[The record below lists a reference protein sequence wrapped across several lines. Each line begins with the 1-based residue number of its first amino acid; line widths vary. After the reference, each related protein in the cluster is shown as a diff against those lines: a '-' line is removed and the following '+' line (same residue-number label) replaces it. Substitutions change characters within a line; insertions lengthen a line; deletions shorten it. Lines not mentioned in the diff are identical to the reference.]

1 VTAGEAIF
9 MLEFK
14 RMQLSDIDRIRPY
27 FKYSVNRTCDNSAGG
42 AFMWRN
48 FFSVEYAE
56 YNDTVVF
63 KTRVVYSGNL
73 AAFTLPLGK
82 DVIGCISRV
91 VEYCTANNMRISFCT
106 VTNEEVDL
114 LETIFSEFQLF
125 KETDWSD
132 YVYKAENLRTLSGR
146 KYNGQ
151 RNHMNYFKR
160 TFPNH
165 SFEVITHENLSHVR
179 AFYVT
184 LSQKMTFDTDIAK
197 HEHDCVLEVLDN
209 YDLYDQFGGLL
220 KVDGNI
226 VAFSVAENINNVM
239 FVHIEKADIA
249 FRGAYQVINNELIK
263 QFATDEIEY
272 VNREEDVGDEGLRY
286 SKRSYHPHEIIDKF
300 IFLVD
305 C

>member
-1 VTAGEAIF
+1 

-14 RMQLSDIDRIRPY
+14 RMQLSDINHIRPY
-27 FKYSVNRTCDNSAGG
+27 FNYSVNRTCDNSAGG

-48 FFSVEYAE
+48 YFSVEYAE
-56 YNDTVVF
+56 YNETIVF
-63 KTRVVYSGNL
+63 KTRVVYSDNL
-73 AAFTLPLGK
+73 SAFTIPLGK
-82 DVIGCISRV
+82 DILGCISKI
-91 VEYCTANNMRISFCT
+91 VEYCNANNLRISFCT
-106 VTNEEVDL
+106 VTKDEVDM
-114 LETIFSEFQLF
+114 LETIFNDFQLF
-125 KETDWSD
+125 KETNWSD
-132 YVYKAENLRTLSGR
+132 YVYLAESLRTLSGR

-165 SFEVITHENLSHVR
+165 SFEVITNENLAQVR
-179 AFYVT
+179 DFYVA
-184 LSQKMTFDTDIAK
+184 LSKKVHFDTDIAE

-209 YDLYDQFGGLL
+209 YDLYGQFGGLL
-220 KVDGNI
+220 KVDGHV
-226 VAFSVAENINNVM
+226 VAFSVAENINDVM

-249 FRGAYQVINNELIK
+249 YRGAYQVINNELVK
-263 QFATDEIEY
+263 HFASDEIKY